1 MDPQSGGWAH
11 VVSQPM
17 AAYAI
22 TNDAVYYI
30 PYEKRQVN
38 DPAVYPADSKS
49 AMYTTYASSIFACD
63 HEGGNVRKVWTD
75 DSGLIGFSTSF
86 TVVDNTFYGW
96 IKPFDP
102 EENVWKWTRFT
113 EISLDD

>member
-1 MDPQSGGWAH
+1 M
-11 VVSQPM
+11 
-17 AAYAI
+17 
-22 TNDAVYYI
+22 
-30 PYEKRQVN
+30 
-38 DPAVYPADSKS
+38 
-49 AMYTTYASSIFACD
+49 
-63 HEGGNVRKVWTD
+63 RKVWTD